1 MISNMNQIFLLASM
15 LASMTLGHVV
25 LENPKPFKFIAD
37 GPTNPISS
45 TGDDF
50 PCKIPSGA
58 SYIVDGAPTV
68 IAIGETFE
76 VTFKGQAVHGGG
88 SCQFALSADANPTK
102 DSKWMVIHSIEGGCP
117 ARNQKGN
124 LEGPNEDK
132 YPFKIPAS
140 IAPGDYVFAWIWL
153 ARVGGQPEYY
163 MNCAPIT
170 VTGGGGGATKQ
181 KRGPLADRRMSLAKR
196 EEFPELFM
204 ANIGEVAGGCTTGEA
219 LNAQVPIA
227 FPNRGL
233 YFDRPEGDNLYKQ
246 ACDGN
251 PNAGA
256 PVEAPAGGDM
266 PAGTVATSLP
276 TSGVV
281 NGSPLSPPVAT
292 SVPTS
297 DVVDGSS
304 LLPPV
309 ATDSF
314 VVASSS
320 IISPEEPA
328 PSAAP
333 ADPAVPIEPT
343 TPAESSVPAAPT
355 VPMTSLTETAVPT
368 GIVPT
373 LFISYITVT
382 VTATDG
388 GTSAAPDAPAPT
400 SSPDPD
406 SDPDSDSESDPDY
419 DSDSCTEGYLT
430 CLEDETHFATCTG
443 GELTAP
449 QPIALGFKCAAGEG
463 QGLEISPIGGEY
475 Q

>member
-1 MISNMNQIFLLASM
+1 MMLSNMNQIIFLASM
-15 LASMTLGHVV
+15 LASTTFGHVV
-25 LENPKPFKFIAD
+25 LENPKPFKFVAD

-58 SYIVDGAPTV
+58 SYIIDGAPTV

-76 VTFKGQAVHGGG
+76 ATFKGQAVHGGG

-132 YPFKIPAS
+132 YPFKIPSS

-170 VTGGGGGATKQ
+170 VTGGAGGATKK
-181 KRGPLADRRMSLAKR
+181 KRGPFADRRMSLAKR

-246 ACDGN
+246 PCDGN
-251 PNAGA
+251 PNAGT
-256 PVEAPAGGDM
+256 PVEAPAGGDV
-266 PAGTVATSLP
+266 PAGTIATSVP
-276 TSGVV
+276 TSSIGD
-281 NGSPLSPPVAT
+281 GSSLSPPVAT
-292 SVPTS
+292 
-297 DVVDGSS
+297 GSS
-304 LLPPV
+304 
-309 ATDSF
+309 AI
-314 VVASSS
+314 ASS
-320 IISPEEPA
+320 IISTQEPA
-328 PSAAP
+328 PTTVP
-333 ADPAVPIEPT
+333 AEPT
-343 TPAESSVPAAPT
+343 APVKPTAPITPTAPAESSIPPAPT
-355 VPMTSLTETAVPT
+355 ASMISPIETPVPT

-373 LFISYITVT
+373 PFISFITVT
-382 VTATDG
+382 VTATDCG
-388 GTSAAPDAPAPT
+388 APATPDVPVFEPT
-400 SSPDPD
+400 AVPTTSPDSPTPDPD
-406 SDPDSDSESDPDY
+406 SDEDSDSDP
-419 DSDSCTEGYLT
+419 DSCTEGYLT

-443 GELTAP
+443 GKSTAP
-449 QPIALGFKCAAGEG
+449 QPIAPGFKCAAGEG
-463 QGLEISPIGGEY
+463 EGLDISPIGGEY
-475 Q
+475 

>member
-1 MISNMNQIFLLASM
+1 MVSNMNQIFLLASM
-15 LASMTLGHVV
+15 LASITLGHVV
-25 LENPKPFKFIAD
+25 LENPKPFKFVAD

-58 SYIVDGAPTV
+58 SYIIDGAPTV

-76 VTFKGQAVHGGG
+76 ATFKGQAVHGGG

-140 IAPGDYVFAWIWL
+140 ITPGDYVFAWIWL

-170 VTGGGGGATKQ
+170 VIGGSGDATKQ

-251 PNAGA
+251 PNAGT
-256 PVEAPAGGDM
+256 PVEAPAGGDV
-266 PAGTVATSLP
+266 PAGTVVTSLP

-281 NGSPLSPPVAT
+281 DGSPLSPPVAT
-292 SVPTS
+292 SVPAS
-297 DVVDGSS
+297 D
-304 LLPPV
+304 P
-309 ATDSF
+309 T
-314 VVASSS
+314 
-320 IISPEEPA
+320 
-328 PSAAP
+328 
-333 ADPAVPIEPT
+333 VPIEPT
-343 TPAESSVPAAPT
+343 APAESSAPAAPT
-355 VPMTSLTETAVPT
+355 VPMTSLTETGVPT

-382 VTATDG
+382 VTATDC
-388 GTSAAPDAPAPT
+388 GTSAAPDAPAPEPT
-400 SSPDPD
+400 ATPISSPDPD
-406 SDPDSDSESDPDY
+406 SDP

-443 GELTAP
+443 GELTAA
-449 QPIALGFKCAAGEG
+449 QPIAPGFKCAAGEG

>member
-1 MISNMNQIFLLASM
+1 MNQIFLLASM
-15 LASMTLGHVV
+15 LASTTSGHVV
-25 LENPKPFKFIAD
+25 LENPKPFKFVAD

-58 SYIVDGAPTV
+58 SYIIDGAPT
-68 IAIGETFE
+68 
-76 VTFKGQAVHGGG
+76 
-88 SCQFALSADANPTK
+88 FALSADANPTK

-132 YPFKIPAS
+132 YPFKIPSS

-170 VTGGGGGATKQ
+170 VTGGAGGADSTKK

-246 ACDGN
+246 PCDGN
-251 PNAGA
+251 PNAGT
-256 PVEAPAGGDM
+256 PVEAPAGGDV
-266 PAGTVATSLP
+266 PAGTIV
-276 TSGVV
+276 
-281 NGSPLSPPVAT
+281 T

-297 DVVDGSS
+297 SIVGGSS
-304 LLPPV
+304 LLPPI
-309 ATDSF
+309 ATET
-314 VVASSS
+314 S
-320 IISPEEPA
+320 IIASPSNNSPQEPA
-328 PSAAP
+328 PSTAP
-333 ADPAVPIEPT
+333 AEPT
-343 TPAESSVPAAPT
+343 APVEPT
-355 VPMTSLTETAVPT
+355 VPITPTAPAGSSIPPAPTASMISPIETPVPT
-368 GIVPT
+368 GIIPT
-373 LFISYITVT
+373 PFISFITIT
-382 VTATDG
+382 ITATDCG
-388 GTSAAPDAPAPT
+388 ASATPGAPASEPTTVPT
-400 SSPDPD
+400 SSPDSPTP
-406 SDPDSDSESDPDY
+406 DPDSDEDSDSEP
-419 DSDSCTEGYLT
+419 DSCTEGYLT

-443 GELTAP
+443 GKLTAP
-449 QPIALGFKCAAGEG
+449 QPIAPGFKCASGEG
-463 QGLEISPIGGEY
+463 EGLDISPIGGEY
-475 Q
+475 